1 MIHRKLY
8 KKTLKGREVADQ
20 LETQEPGRVKNEDR
34 LNVHQKWN
42 KVNYGKVIQ

>member
-1 MIHRKLY
+1 M
-8 KKTLKGREVADQ
+8 ADQ